1 MARTKHFFPAFFA
14 RFFFF
19 RAVPQ
24 LTERIEE
31 VKFAVSEC
39 KKFELNTDCFAVIT
53 LL

>member
-14 RFFFF
+14 RCFFF
-19 RAVPQ
+19 RAAPQ

-31 VKFAVSEC
+31 VKFAVSEY
-39 KKFELNTDCFAVIT
+39 KKIELYIDCFAVIT